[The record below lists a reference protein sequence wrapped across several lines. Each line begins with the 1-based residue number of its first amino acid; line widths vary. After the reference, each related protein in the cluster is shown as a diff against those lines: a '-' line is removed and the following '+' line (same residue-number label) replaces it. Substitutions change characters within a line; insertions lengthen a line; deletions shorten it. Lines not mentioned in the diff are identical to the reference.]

1 MAPEVRAGCEFRV
14 AGRTLTGT
22 VLRYGDEAVVQLPTG
37 AVVRERFEP
46 GAFAP
51 VPDVPL
57 VVQHDESL
65 VIAKA
70 GDYVLTDTPRAM
82 TIRAELRADSAAL
95 QLARDGSL
103 GGYSFKFWPKVQRIE
118 NNVRIVGSARLGHVG
133 LVTAGAYPESI
144 AEVRRGGGGGRGS
157 RGGRLGSFRGRIPK
171 NKRLECRCSPG
182 SCREALFKQG
192 SFDALYDEEDVRE
205 VLAVAGDY
213 SNAIA
218 SRNRKTIRFWQ
229 GKDGDLEFAVDV
241 PNTERGKALM
251 ETFDVTDVYARPVID
266 VGASDVKVTGEIAEY
281 SKARVRALTI
291 GATDANDG
299 WTPLRLADDI
309 DDEFSPTTTT
319 ADKIKALSAI
329 SQRRAKLWLL

>member
-1 MAPEVRAGCEFRV
+1 MEPEVRAGLEFRV
-14 AGRTLTGT
+14 SGRTLSGV
-22 VLRYGDEAVVQLPTG
+22 VLRYGDVSPEH
-37 AVVRERFEP
+37 RERFVP

-57 VVQHDESL
+57 NVQHDARMRVL
-65 VIAKA
+65 DPGAFI
-70 GDYVLTDTPRAM
+70 LTDTERELS
-82 TIRAELRADSAAL
+82 IRAELPAGSAAL
-95 QLARDGSL
+95 SL
-103 GGYSFKFWPKVQRIE
+103 VRRGGLNGYSPEFHVRSERREAGIRIIE
-118 NNVRIVGSARLGHVG
+118 RAVLVGIG
-133 LVTAGAYPESI
+133 LVDQPSYPDSL
-144 AEVRRGGGGGRGS
+144 AEVRRAGGGGRGS

-171 NKRLECRCSPG
+171 NKRLECRCGPG
-182 SCREALFKQG
+182 NCTKAIFKQG
-192 SFDALYDEEDVRE
+192 SFDALYDDEDVRE

-213 SNAIA
+213 ANPIA
-218 SRNRKTIRFWQ
+218 SRKRKTVRFWE

-251 ETFDVTDVYARPVID
+251 ETFDVTDIYARPVID
-266 VGASDVKVTGEIAEY
+266 VNASDVKIEGGLAEY

-291 GATDANDG
+291 GGTDASDG

-319 ADKIKALSAI
+319 AQKIAALSAI